1 MTLTHNGETASAP
14 AVGDTAKTWS
24 GIRDVDIA
32 VGQDGSG
39 SRWPGGPYSVAEM
52 IAIGVIVAP
61 TVTWA
66 RMHMDSGYALPVF
79 LGGIV
84 AAVLTCVLLR
94 LLLPKSRPSL
104 SIRMRWLRT
113 ALRAPHLVSTSY
125 DGSPSLNGARTD
137 SHLDPPKQVI
147 GNIRFTE
154 SGVTAEYLVEG
165 LAVTMRSLATH
176 ERAAKLTRQMG
187 RNLPSGSRLSS
198 VVSADDQDR
207 ILRNMVGRYWRVEQ
221 WVSYCRLWV
230 PRIANPL
237 NKKQRGREFLGPV
250 HRQLW
255 LSIPVDSGREGRTVG
270 GRSQKAWDW
279 IAGRDHDSDQSVSRY
294 QDLAAD
300 IIGSLPD
307 EIGFTPATP
316 AQIRWQYRHQVGL
329 GVDHTPIPGRGGPN
343 TLQQVDFGRVGLDEG
358 ANIGRRGWWPTM
370 RPVVRVYDPANLT
383 AAPSYQS
390 FLVINHFPES
400 GLKFTRAA
408 YLHALDNVSAPAVI
422 EWFQDLT
429 VRTPEQAQNLNK
441 TNAKNIKDQRVQR
454 GNDEDT
460 GRELAGKLRRTR
472 EYGRELQHNPSE
484 RELDV
489 AVVISVGADSPQ
501 NLEQAVKQIRQEL
514 DQVGI
519 SFVRFRGSQ
528 CEFWKAWNRGTEH
541 GPIDEFRDPT
551 TAHRWS
557 RYMPLLTERVGN
569 STGSALAVDQSTM
582 RPRIILHD
590 PEGAAAR
597 NHNTGLAVVGD
608 PGSGKSNATKKSEI
622 EKVKR
627 GAQVVIFDPGP
638 LGEWRKAFRR
648 IPGAVAYNP
657 TKDSVCVDPLR
668 CFPYEEAGDV
678 AADHLLPMIGVPNHS
693 RMQAEFTLAVRPDH
707 RAGNGIHSSR
717 GLIEY
722 LRRQPNPE
730 DNELLIRLE
739 AAAASSYTRA
749 LFDDTRE
756 PYRPG
761 GNPATIW
768 LTNGLGLPD
777 EEDIADPEKYRRL
790 QLRQLAGMA
799 IYGLLIDLEQRYMFA
814 NPQQYS
820 EMVFEEAKEMLA
832 YPAGA
837 RTAHKITLQGRKHA
851 TGATFIVQ
859 DYRHIE
865 KMGDKFVTQKW
876 LFRISDPELAEK
888 TLRWAKID
896 PVLYPD
902 LIEAYASDTSPADR
916 KDIGGGDI
924 EYGQVHPSRRGEGFL
939 IDEFGEAARVKFFGA
954 PTDELA
960 DDLDSTPAVGRTS

>member
-1 MTLTHNGETASAP
+1 MAAP

-32 VGQDGSG
+32 VGEDGSG
-39 SRWPGGPYSVAEM
+39 SRWPGGPYRKPEL

-66 RMHMDSGYALPVF
+66 RVNMDSGYALPVF
-79 LGGIV
+79 LGGLA
-84 AAVLTCVLLR
+84 AAVVACFLLR
-94 LLLPKSRPSL
+94 LVLPKSRPSL
-104 SIRMRWLRT
+104 SIRWRWFKNSLF
-113 ALRAPHLVSTSY
+113 APHLVSTSY
-125 DGSPSLNGARTD
+125 DGGSSLKGARTD
-137 SHLDPPKQVI
+137 ADLDPPKQVI
-147 GNIRFTE
+147 GNIRFTA

-187 RNLPSGSRLSS
+187 RNLPSGSRLSGMI
-198 VVSADDQDR
+198 SADDQDR
-207 ILRNMVGRYWRVEQ
+207 ILRNMVGRYSRVEQ

-237 NKKQRGREFLGPV
+237 DKEQKGREYLGPV
-250 HRQLW
+250 RRQLW

-279 IAGRDHDSDQSVSRY
+279 IAGRDHDSDQSVGRY
-294 QDLAAD
+294 QTLAAD

-329 GVDHTPIPGRGGPN
+329 GVDHTPMPGRGGPT
-343 TLQQVDFGRVGLDEG
+343 TLQQADFGRVGLDEG

-370 RPVVRVYDPANLT
+370 RPVVRVYDPANLS
-383 AAPSYQS
+383 APPSYQS

-400 GLKFTRAA
+400 GLKFTGAA

-422 EWFQDLT
+422 DWLQDLT

-441 TNAKNIKDQRVQR
+441 TNAKNIKDQGVQR
-454 GNDEDT
+454 GNDEDS
-460 GRELAGKLRRTR
+460 GRELAGKLRGTR
-472 EYGRELQHNPSE
+472 EYGRELRHNPSE

-489 AVVISVGADSPQ
+489 AVVIAVGADSPH
-501 NLEQAVKQIRQEL
+501 NLEQAVKKIGQEL

-528 CEFWKAWNRGTEH
+528 AEFWKAWNQGSDH
-541 GPIDEFRDPT
+541 NGPVEEFRDPT

-557 RYMPLLTERVGN
+557 RFMPLLTERVGN

-597 NHNTGLAVVGD
+597 NHNTGTGVVGD
-608 PGSGKSNATKKSEI
+608 PGSGKSAATKKSGV

-627 GAQVVIFDPGP
+627 GAQIVAFDPGP
-638 LGEWRKAFRR
+638 LEEWRKAFRHV
-648 IPGAVAYNP
+648 PGAVAYNP
-657 TKDSVCVDPLR
+657 TKDRVCVD
-668 CFPYEEAGDV
+668 FPYEEAGDV

-707 RAGNGIHSSR
+707 RTGNGIHSSR

-722 LRRQPNPE
+722 LRRQPNPDE
-730 DNELLIRLE
+730 NELLIRLE

-749 LFDDTRE
+749 VFDDSRE

-768 LTNGLGLPD
+768 LTNGSACP
-777 EEDIADPEKYRRL
+777 
-790 QLRQLAGMA
+790 
-799 IYGLLIDLEQRYMFA
+799 
-814 NPQQYS
+814 
-820 EMVFEEAKEMLA
+820 
-832 YPAGA
+832 
-837 RTAHKITLQGRKHA
+837 TRK
-851 TGATFIVQ
+851 T
-859 DYRHIE
+859 
-865 KMGDKFVTQKW
+865 
-876 LFRISDPELAEK
+876 SP
-888 TLRWAKID
+888 TLRST
-896 PVLYPD
+896 VGCNC
-902 LIEAYASDTSPADR
+902 ASWL
-916 KDIGGGDI
+916 GW
-924 EYGQVHPSRRGEGFL
+924 PSTGC
-939 IDEFGEAARVKFFGA
+939 
-954 PTDELA
+954 
-960 DDLDSTPAVGRTS
+960 